1 MTTYQAGA
9 PMERVHLDFLGPLQK
24 TQQGN
29 EYVLMMVD
37 QFTNWVECI
46 PLPLQTAEVTA
57 HAAVME
63 FFSRF
68 GCPFQINADQGRNF
82 ESNLFKAV
90 CHLLKIHKSRTTP

>member
-46 PLPLQTAEVTA
+46 LSPLQTAEVTA

-63 FFSRF
+63 FFDL
-68 GCPFQINADQGRNF
+68 GVH
-82 ESNLFKAV
+82 FKLTPIRAEI
-90 CHLLKIHKSRTTP
+90 LKVMSLKQFVIY